1 MAEPTTTTTVIA
13 WAAATSAMGV
23 FLTSIGVSWPIVFW
37 ATLGTLF
44 GASWAPKMGRA
55 KAMAAFPASSLLAA
69 KIGILASGSFFAG
82 AEGMSGGIAAAAGLV
97 FHPAIALVV
106 AALPQLANRF
116 LSITPPD
123 QKP

>member
-1 MAEPTTTTTVIA
+1 MAEPTTTSVIA

-44 GASWAPKMGRA
+44 GSSLAPKMGRA
-55 KAMAAFPASSLLAA
+55 KAAAAFPASSLLAA
-69 KIGILASGSFFAG
+69 KVGILAGSSFFSG
-82 AEGMSGGIAAAAGLV
+82 AEGVSGGIAAVAGLV
-97 FHPAIALVV
+97 FHPAIAILV
-106 AALPQLANRF
+106 AALPQLAGRYLN
-116 LSITPPD
+116 ITPPD